1 MCGFNEDV
9 GAVDR
14 GQRRRVV
21 AAFLAV
27 GWLVYGL
34 GPMLLGWWLFGR
46 SGLVVGIVVGL
57 VLSLGVLT
65 AVGLFWAMMHDSDQ

>member
-1 MCGFNEDV
+1 
-9 GAVDR
+9 
-14 GQRRRVV
+14 
-21 AAFLAV
+21 
-27 GWLVYGL
+27 
-34 GPMLLGWWLFGR
+34 MLLGWWLFGR